1 MTEKILLYKKDE
13 LGLFLFKDETRVQF
27 VVAYLADED
36 VPIGTNV
43 EYWHSGTY
51 HYNLEDA
58 LEDIKSRKV

>member
-27 VVAYLADED
+27 VVAYLEDQD

>member
-1 MTEKILLYKKDE
+1 MKILLYKKDE

-27 VVAYLADED
+27 VVAYLENED

-43 EYWHSGTY
+43 ECWYSGTY